1 MCVEP
6 KFGNVQKIMKVIA
19 TQWLI
24 INYCKVN
31 KIDNTSPCYELLN
44 LISFTFAAFW
54 GHQEP
59 LWRNLASDGRVG
71 GKEELA
77 VIWESDIFPFSI
89 PRGALQNGKSKIET
103 GLIKCFA
110 SVFHFNRI
118 VP

>member
-1 MCVEP
+1 MNRKLFFKKGIQTAVYFGKP
-6 KFGNVQKIMKVIA
+6 TKFEDVCGTKIRQCSKNKVIGM
-19 TQWLI
+19 QWLI

-31 KIDNTSPCYELLN
+31 KIDNTSPCYELLD

-77 VIWESDIFPFSI
+77 VI
-89 PRGALQNGKSKIET
+89 
-103 GLIKCFA
+103 
-110 SVFHFNRI
+110 
-118 VP
+118 